1 MHQVVYG
8 LAYIKPKRH
17 FAFHNAM
24 RHKMGSE
31 VFLDCFVLERK
42 HQGVKA
48 FGTTIKN
55 TSSFESS
62 VLARALV
69 DQRRQI
75 QGISLGDS
83 LLGPAVQ
90 DERLSNALGPGTR
103 LAKAL
108 THRGLLVGVDD
119 VVLFSGQAALVKACA
134 QMQNKMLVLLVCLLS
149 RAGGGSAYTM
159 WRPEA
164 SVVHGIRLEGSVVV
178 SLPYAWTFQDDG
190 SVLSLQRAAH

>member
-1 MHQVVYG
+1 M
-8 LAYIKPKRH
+8 YIKPKHH

-24 RHKMGSE
+24 RHRMSNE

-48 FGTTIKN
+48 FGTTVKN

-62 VLARALV
+62 VLARAFV
-69 DQRRQI
+69 EQRRQI

-83 LLGPAVQ
+83 LVGPAVQ
-90 DERLSNALGPGTR
+90 DDRLSNALGPGTR

-108 THRGLLVGVDD
+108 THKSLLVGVDD

-149 RAGGGSAYTM
+149 RTGGGSAHTV
-159 WRPEA
+159 WRPQA
-164 SVVHGIRLEGSVVV
+164 PVVHGLRLDGSVVV
-178 SLPYAWTFQDDG
+178 ALPYAWTFQDDG
-190 SVLSLQRAAH
+190 SVLSLQHAAH